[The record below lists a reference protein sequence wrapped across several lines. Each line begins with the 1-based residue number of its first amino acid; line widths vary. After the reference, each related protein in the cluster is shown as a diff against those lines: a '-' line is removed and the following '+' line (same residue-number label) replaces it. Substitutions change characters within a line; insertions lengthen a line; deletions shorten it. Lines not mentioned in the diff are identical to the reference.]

1 MLAPLQISVVHF
13 PQTSH
18 KIGGQCQQN
27 CGLRKIMNENQGPR
41 EKEQS
46 ETPAKKKPY
55 QKPSFRY
62 ERVFETQAL
71 ACNKVTGTS
80 HCTGMKKS

>member
-1 MLAPLQISVVHF
+1 
-13 PQTSH
+13 
-18 KIGGQCQQN
+18 
-27 CGLRKIMNENQGPR
+27 MNENQGPR